1 MSRVRRLRPCR
12 EVGNVDTLFLLVPT
26 VLVATI
32 ILGLFQYGQTT
43 NSLALSADMVSRQ
56 IARHPGS
63 LNLISL
69 TGNIIQKEN
78 LPIKDFH
85 VLRFPVGNRVFIQLV
100 LVGEEKK
107 IWWMRVTPSAR
118 SLVVEDKW

>member
-1 MSRVRRLRPCR
+1 M
-12 EVGNVDTLFLLVPT
+12 PT

-32 ILGLFQYGQTT
+32 IFGLFQYGQTT
-43 NSLALSADMVSRQ
+43 NSLALSANMVSRQ

-69 TGNIIQKEN
+69 TESIIQREN

-85 VLRFPVGNRVFIQLV
+85 VLRFRVGNRVFIQLI